1 MPSPVEEIK
10 SRTDI
15 VEFIQQ
21 YVRLEKSG
29 INFRGLCPFHSE
41 KTPSFFVSPP
51 RQIWHCFGGCGEGGD
66 VFKFVMKIEGLEF
79 PEALKMLAQRA
90 GVFLK
95 REDPKVRSER
105 NRLYDLCECAARIFQ
120 AVLAKAP
127 PAQNYLRERGLT
139 GETIRD
145 FRIGFAPRSW
155 DFLCER
161 LASRGFSR
169 DEIEKAGLAVKS
181 EDNAS
186 WYDRFRGR
194 IMFPI
199 MDAGGRVIG
208 FGGRI
213 LETGRQRSEVVNSDL
228 ASSLQPL
235 ASRVESK
242 YINTPQTAIYDKSRA
257 LYGFDKAKHEVR
269 LKNSAVV
276 VEGYMDC
283 VMSHQAGVKNT
294 IAVSGT
300 ALTAQQL
307 TMLRRLCDT
316 LASSFDTD
324 EAGDSATRRSLALAA
339 QFGFTRKIVA
349 IPSGKDP
356 ADTVQESPDAW
367 TQAVEHARPVVAF
380 YIEKAFRGHSP
391 ATAEGKKK
399 IAGMTLPFIAEV
411 LDDIE
416 KAHWVSEL
424 ARRLGVPEDA
434 VRKELARA
442 SSHAQTS
449 FVSRAAP
456 LLQQP
461 QKVFQGRRELLEER
475 LLALLA
481 GTNEAARIREFGAH
495 EITFASA
502 LHQEIFE
509 VLSGKRSKESLARAG
524 AERLESF
531 GFKSEMIAYAI
542 EEYEA
547 ELLLCRR
554 ELEKESIKEKLSLL
568 HREIEQKEKIGASAE
583 VSALLGDF
591 RLLSQKLKTL

>member
-90 GVFLK
+90 GVFLR

-105 NRLYDLCECAARIFQ
+105 NRLYDLCEYAARIFQ
-120 AVLAKAP
+120 AALAKAP
-127 PAQNYLRERGLT
+127 PAQNYLRERGLA
-139 GETIRD
+139 EATIRD

-155 DFLCER
+155 DFLCQN
-161 LASRGFSR
+161 LTSRGFSR
-169 DEIEKAGLAVKS
+169 DEIEKAGLAIKS

-194 IMFPI
+194 IVFPI
-199 MDAGGRVIG
+199 ADANGRVVG

-213 LETGRQRSEVVNSDL
+213 FVSP
-228 ASSLQPL
+228 SSKFQVPSS
-235 ASRVESK
+235 ATEAK
-242 YINTPQTAIYDKSRA
+242 YINTPQTLLYDKSRA
-257 LYGFDKAKHEVR
+257 LYGFDKAKQEIR
-269 LKNSAVV
+269 MKNSAVV

-300 ALTAQQL
+300 ALTTQQL

-324 EAGDSATRRSLALAA
+324 EAGDSATRRSLALSA
-339 QFGFTRKIVA
+339 QFGFARKIVA

-356 ADTVQESPDAW
+356 ADTVRESPDAW
-367 TQAVEHARPVVAF
+367 IHAVEHVKSVVAF
-380 YIEKAFRGHSP
+380 YFEKAFARHDP
-391 ATAEGKKK
+391 ATAEGKKS
-399 IAGMTLPFIAEV
+399 IAAMVLPYVSEIFDE
-411 LDDIE
+411 IE

-424 ARRLGVPEDA
+424 ARGLGIPEDA
-434 VRKELARA
+434 VRKELVRVSGRA
-442 SSHAQTS
+442 QKRFTS
-449 FVSRAAP
+449 GAAP
-456 LLQQP
+456 PQP
-461 QKVFQGRRELLEER
+461 PEKVSQGRRELLEER
-475 LLALLA
+475 LLVLLA
-481 GTNEAARIREFGAH
+481 GTSEEARIREFGAR
-495 EITFASA
+495 EITFAST
-502 LHQEIFE
+502 LRQEIFE
-509 VLSGKRSKESLARAG
+509 VLSGKRSKESLAQAG
-524 AERLESF
+524 AERLESLA
-531 GFKSEMIAYAI
+531 FKSEMIAHALK
-542 EEYEA
+542 EYEA

-554 ELEKESIKEKLSLL
+554 ELEKESIKEKLFLL

-583 VSALLGDF
+583 ISALLGDF
-591 RLLSQKLKTL
+591 RALSHQLKTL